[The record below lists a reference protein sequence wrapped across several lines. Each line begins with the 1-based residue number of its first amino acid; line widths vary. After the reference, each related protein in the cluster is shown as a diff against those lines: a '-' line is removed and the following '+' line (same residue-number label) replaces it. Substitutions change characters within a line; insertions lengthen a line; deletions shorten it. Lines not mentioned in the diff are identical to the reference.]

1 MAWVD
6 LAIVIA
12 LAAATLIGLAEGF
25 FRSICSLGGLVLA
38 LVLASWNYASV
49 AQLFH
54 PLIRI
59 EPVAD
64 TISFLVVA
72 LVVVALVNLVGAFL
86 SKAFRI
92 IGLGCLDRLAGAV
105 FGFFQGV
112 LLITLC
118 ILVTVAFF
126 PKAQWLAQAH
136 LPRMFFG
143 ACHLSTHMTPS
154 ELADRIRDGLRQLE
168 QQSPPWL
175 HPGEGSA

>member
-12 LAAATLIGLAEGF
+12 LAAATLIGFAEGF
-25 FRSICSLGGLVLA
+25 FRSVCSLGGLFLA
-38 LVLASWNYASV
+38 LVLASWNYAHV

-64 TISFLVVA
+64 AIAFLVVA
-72 LVVVALVNLVGAFL
+72 LVVAALVNLVGAFL
-86 SKAFRI
+86 AKAFRI

-105 FGFFQGV
+105 FGFFQGA

-126 PKAQWLAQAH
+126 PKAQWLTQAH

-175 HPGEGSA
+175 HPGGGSA